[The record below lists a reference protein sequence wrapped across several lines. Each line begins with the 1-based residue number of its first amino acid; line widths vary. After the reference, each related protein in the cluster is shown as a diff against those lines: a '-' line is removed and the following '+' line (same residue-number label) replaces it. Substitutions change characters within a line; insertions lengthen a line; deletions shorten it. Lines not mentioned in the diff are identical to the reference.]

1 MAISGINLPI
11 DNIGLKLAS
20 KNEAIVYLT
29 AKNMIVACFAS
40 LGPLA
45 GGFLADYFSNRQFA
59 WSMQWNGPHGTS
71 VLPLLELHSLSFLF
85 IVGGI
90 LAYIALKSLSYI
102 NEEGE
107 VPKELAV
114 AEIKT
119 GFKNEI
125 RNRMKRETGYELRL
139 HNKISGF
146 ENKLITM
153 RKWRKTSLQKKTA

>member
-1 MAISGINLPI
+1 
-11 DNIGLKLAS
+11 
-20 KNEAIVYLT
+20 
-29 AKNMIVACFAS
+29 
-40 LGPLA
+40 
-45 GGFLADYFSNRQFA
+45 
-59 WSMQWNGPHGTS
+59 MQWNGPHGTS

-85 IVGGI
+85 IIGGI

-125 RNRMKRETGYELRL
+125 RSRMKREISFETMVQNR
-139 HNKISGF
+139 ISGF
-146 ENKLITM
+146 ENKLINM
-153 RKWRKTSLQKKTA
+153 RKWRKAHLQKKTA